1 MASDNETETCKQVES
16 RGANGNL
23 EDVSKEDART
33 RSSKRGFGFSSMRGE
48 KVDRRRAAHDLRM
61 QMKDL
66 HFRLRELGTT
76 GGSDSD
82 EFIFAEPL
90 GVRQRKAKAVYEK
103 SPIKSEKFPG
113 KDFNRWELWLKHYK
127 SVAKANGW
135 TDQQAIAA
143 LPACLTS
150 WAVEEFE
157 TVPRKYIE
165 KVPGEE
171 PPIFETLLEVLK
183 PKMQQHRSPRAT
195 RSEFKSVRQNGNE
208 SLKEYFRRVRYLGD
222 LAFCEKTLEEKDKD
236 LRDQF
241 LEGLFDS
248 RLQQKLFEDETN
260 RNFCEVLQRTQEL
273 ELIQKK
279 ARDVDQ
285 RRDKTTRADRVRFSY
300 DDWEQD
306 SVVRA
311 SFPNSHG
318 PVEETFAALQTSMGT
333 VANRLDK
340 LDAMVARQGD
350 ATQQLMK
357 SMNDNLTQ
365 LTAVMTQ
372 MPAMMT
378 AAMAASMNDL
388 KTVFVGVARCPRSSS
403 SGQLPQTQPQQ
414 QLPQNTNNRFAP
426 NKTFGHVSLK
436 NPPPLRTKCYE
447 YKKVGHFARDCAK
460 RTIKS
465 DHLNWVQP
473 ELQ

>member
-16 RGANGNL
+16 PSFKGNPK
-23 EDVSKEDART
+23 DVSKEDGRAG
-33 RSSKRGFGFSSMRGE
+33 SGKFGFGFSSMRGE
-48 KVDRRRAAHDLRM
+48 KVDRGRAAPGLRM

-66 HFRLRELGTT
+66 KFRLRELGTT
-76 GGSDSD
+76 GGSDRD
-82 EFIFAEPL
+82 ESIFAEPL
-90 GVRQRKAKAVYEK
+90 GVRQWKMKAVYEK
-103 SPIKSEKFPG
+103 SPIKSEKVLG
-113 KDFNRWELWLKHYK
+113 KDFNRWEFWVKHYK

-135 TDQQAIAA
+135 TDQQGIAA
-143 LPACLTS
+143 LPTCLPS
-150 WAVEEFE
+150 WAVEELE

-171 PPIFETLLEVLK
+171 APIFETLLEVLK
-183 PKMQQHRSPRAT
+183 PKMQQYRSPRST
-195 RSEFKSVRQNGNE
+195 RSEFLSVRQNKNE

-222 LAFCEKTLEEKDKD
+222 LALCEKTLEEKDKD

-248 RLQQKLFEDETN
+248 KLQQKMYENEKN
-260 RNFCEVLQRTQEL
+260 QNCREVLQRAQEL
-273 ELIQKK
+273 ELIQKN
-279 ARDVDQ
+279 ADQ

-306 SVVRA
+306 NVVRA

-318 PVEETFAALQTSMGT
+318 PVEEKFAALQTSMGT

-340 LDAMVARQGD
+340 LDATVARQGD

-372 MPAMMT
+372 MPAVMT
-378 AAMAASMNDL
+378 AAMAASMTDL
-388 KTVFVGVARCPRSSS
+388 QTLLAGVAGGPRGSS
-403 SGQLPQTQPQQ
+403 SGQIPQTQPQQ
-414 QLPQNTNNRFAP
+414 QPLENTNNRFAP
-426 NKTFGHVSLK
+426 NKTFGHVSLN
-436 NPPPLRTKCYE
+436 NPPPSRAECYE
-447 YKKVGHFARDCAK
+447 CKEVGHFPRD
-460 RTIKS
+460 
-465 DHLNWVQP
+465 
-473 ELQ
+473 